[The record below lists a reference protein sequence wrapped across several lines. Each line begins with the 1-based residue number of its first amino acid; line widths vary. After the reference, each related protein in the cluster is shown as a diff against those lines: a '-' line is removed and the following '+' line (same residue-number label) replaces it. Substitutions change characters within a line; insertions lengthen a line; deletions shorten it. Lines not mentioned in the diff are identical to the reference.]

1 MKTKRL
7 LLILII
13 AMLFSV
19 VWFSQNSNYIGN
31 SSFQNILYM
40 NNSAFGYNSI
50 MAYTLFYIVPFLILL
65 TNFFLTDHPYS
76 IVRAVKRK
84 SYYMKTFYKIF
95 LVSIIF
101 SLTHGLI
108 NILYTYIFFDSNLLN
123 EVNFLS
129 ISVLNVIC
137 LVLFYTSIGILF
149 RAIYDSSNAL
159 GVSLFLV
166 YIIVGGS
173 FFVVKLFFPHSL
185 WVPYNDLMIYTNLLE
200 KNWSSFDLIV
210 VYLRQAIVIFILYL
224 IGSSVFLKRDYV

>member
-19 VWFSQNSNYIGN
+19 VWFSQNSNYIWN

-76 IVRAVKRK
+76 IVRAIKRK

-101 SLTHGLI
+101 SLTQGLI
-108 NILYTYIFFDSNLLN
+108 NILYTYIFFDSNLLI

-173 FFVVKLFFPHSL
+173 FFVVKLFFPDNL
-185 WVPYNDLMIYTNLLE
+185 WVPYHDLMIYTNLLE

-210 VYLRQAIVIFILYL
+210 VYLRQAILILSL
-224 IGSSVFLKRDYV
+224 IHI